1 MSKSSCAFKSLC
13 KFALILE
20 IMKMT
25 DSNDPDRGG
34 ESNQNNGFD
43 GNGFNGRLSPQL
55 NGHANGNEIH
65 SESEEDNESPDE
77 NEHSGYVLLPQNE
90 VPNIP
95 NNEDS
100 DNDETLEEILQ
111 RVQQQPA
118 LEPSPQIQSMIQES
132 QRNSEIEA
140 VQERDTLF
148 SQTSRDASNSRN
160 TIDMSGDRVDTIRSV
175 MSGFQLPPN
184 AIPPWAVNLSED
196 EIQKVLRDKLSD
208 VMSVSKRN

>member
-1 MSKSSCAFKSLC
+1 MA
-13 KFALILE
+13 
-20 IMKMT
+20 
-25 DSNDPDRGG
+25 DSNDPDREG
-34 ESNQNNGFD
+34 ENNQNNGLD
-43 GNGFNGRLSPQL
+43 GRLSPHL
-55 NGHANGNEIH
+55 NGHANGNEVH
-65 SESEEDNESPDE
+65 SESEEDNESPDD

-90 VPNIP
+90 VPSIP
-95 NNEDS
+95 NNENS
-100 DNDETLEEILQ
+100 DNDEPQTLEEILQ
-111 RVQQQPA
+111 RVQQQP

-132 QRNSEIEA
+132 QRNAEIEA
-140 VQERDTLF
+140 VHETDTLF